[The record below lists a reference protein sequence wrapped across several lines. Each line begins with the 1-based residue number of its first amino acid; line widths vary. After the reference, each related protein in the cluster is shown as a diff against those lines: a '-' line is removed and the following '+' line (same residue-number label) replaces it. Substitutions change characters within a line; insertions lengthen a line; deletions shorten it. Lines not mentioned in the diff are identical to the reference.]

1 MTTVRKT
8 AKTTVTLIVFAIG
21 LVLLIRWC
29 GTLSGEFFYKMKSLL
44 NSKTQIG
51 GFHSFLIRL
60 SSRLLLIASGIE
72 VVFREKNGVHALGSF
87 GVPIIFSMC
96 IAWGGLV
103 VFVSIDR
110 ATSVQTNIL
119 WFWLFYY
126 IVLFICVR
134 NSYSRLSSIKGAGS
148 SKIKLLVQNPP
159 SKNDGDVSIIDRIVL
174 YGAKIVLLVDW
185 FALLIATVVFCIQY
199 KQIFGL

>member
-8 AKTTVTLIVFAIG
+8 AKTTVTLIILAIG
-21 LVLLIRWC
+21 LALLMRWC
-29 GTLSGEFFYKMKSLL
+29 GTLSGEFLYKMESLL

-60 SSRLLLIASGIE
+60 SFWLLLIASGIE
-72 VVFREKNGVHALGSF
+72 AVYREKNGVYALGSF

-96 IAWGGLV
+96 VAVWGLV
-103 VFVSIDR
+103 
-110 ATSVQTNIL
+110 ATSTRVNIL

-126 IVLFICVR
+126 VGLFISAR
-134 NSYSRLSSIKGAGS
+134 ISYSRLSSIKGAGP
-148 SKIKLLVQNPP
+148 SKIKLLMKSPP
-159 SKNDGDVSIIDRIVL
+159 SKNDGDISIIDRSVL
-174 YGAKIVLLVDW
+174 YVAKIAMLVDW
-185 FALLIATVVFCIQY
+185 FALLIAAIVFCIQY